1 MEEKDELFKSVE
13 EKFKLITRYRN
24 RVRLLER
31 RRSVLKRKL
40 RETMQS
46 QEHSLNYAL
55 KNAQKIQKRIH
66 RFSEDIREQRYWQ
79 NFWWN
84 CLKYDD
90 KCRYRYWSNN
100 ESIPEIKTP
109 AEYELAQ
116 GKSVVREAPLNCNSI
131 RVSRERAFKLIKALT
146 DFLEIGAESIII
158 AE

>member
-40 RETMQS
+40 RETMLS
-46 QEHSLNYAL
+46 QEHSLNYCL

-79 NFWWN
+79 NFWWKN
-84 CLKYDD
+84 LKYED

-109 AEYELAQ
+109 AEYESSQ
-116 GKSVVREAPLNCNSI
+116 CKSVDKEAPLNCNSI
-131 RVSRERAFKLIKALT
+131 RVNRDRAFDLIKALT
-146 DFLEIGAESIII
+146 DFLETGDESIII
-158 AE
+158 DE

>member
-13 EKFKLITRYRN
+13 EKFKFITRYRN

-40 RETMQS
+40 RETMLS

-79 NFWWN
+79 NFWWKN
-84 CLKYDD
+84 LKYED

-100 ESIPEIKTP
+100 EEIPEIKTP
-109 AEYELAQ
+109 AEYESAQ
-116 GKSVVREAPLNCNSI
+116 GRSVVREAPLNCNSI
-131 RVSRERAFKLIKALT
+131 RVSRDRAFKLIKALT
-146 DFLEIGAESIII
+146 DFLETGAESISI

>member
-40 RETMQS
+40 RETMES

-79 NFWWN
+79 NFWWKN
-84 CLKYDD
+84 LKYED
-90 KCRYRYWSNN
+90 KCRYRYLSNN
-100 ESIPEIKTP
+100 ESIPEIKTQ
-109 AEYELAQ
+109 AEYESDQ
-116 GKSVVREAPLNCNSI
+116 GKSVVGEAPLNRNSI
-131 RVSRERAFKLIKALT
+131 FVTRDRAFELIKGLT
-146 DFLEIGAESIII
+146 DFLETGAESIII

>member
-1 MEEKDELFKSVE
+1 MEENSELFKSVE
-13 EKFKLITRYRN
+13 EKFTLIRRYRN
-24 RVRLLER
+24 RVQVLEK

-66 RFSEDIREQRYWQ
+66 RFSDDIREQRYWQ
-79 NFWWN
+79 NFWWKN
-84 CLKYDD
+84 LKYED

-100 ESIPEIKTP
+100 EEIPEIKTP
-109 AEYELAQ
+109 AEYESAQ
-116 GKSVVREAPLNCNSI
+116 GKSVVREAPLNCNSVRI
-131 RVSRERAFKLIKALT
+131 TRDRAFKLIKQLT
-146 DFLEIGAESIII
+146 DFLEVGTESIII

>member
-40 RETMQS
+40 RETMLS
-46 QEHSLNYAL
+46 QEHSLNYCL

-79 NFWWN
+79 NFWWKN
-84 CLKYDD
+84 LKYED

-109 AEYELAQ
+109 AEYESAQ
-116 GKSVVREAPLNCNSI
+116 GKTVVREAPLNCNSV
-131 RVSRERAFKLIKALT
+131 RVTRDRAFKLIKALT

>member
-40 RETMQS
+40 RETMLS
-46 QEHSLNYAL
+46 QEHSLNYCL
-55 KNAQKIQKRIH
+55 KNAHEIQKRIH
-66 RFSEDIREQRYWQ
+66 RFSEDIRKQRYQQ

-84 CLKYDD
+84 NLKYED

-100 ESIPEIKTP
+100 ERIPEIKTP
-109 AEYELAQ
+109 AEYESSQ
-116 GKSVVREAPLNCNSI
+116 GKSVVREAPLNCNSV
-131 RVSRERAFKLIKALT
+131 RVSRDRAFKLIKALT
-146 DFLEIGAESIII
+146 DFLETGAESIII

>member
-13 EKFKLITRYRN
+13 EKFTFIRRYRN

-40 RETMQS
+40 RETMLS

-79 NFWWN
+79 NFWWKN
-84 CLKYDD
+84 LKYED

-109 AEYELAQ
+109 TEYESAQ
-116 GKSVVREAPLNCNSI
+116 GKTVVREAPLNCNSI
-131 RVSRERAFKLIKALT
+131 RVSRDRAFKLIKALT
-146 DFLEIGAESIII
+146 DFLETGAESIII

>member
-24 RVRLLER
+24 RVRLLES

-66 RFSEDIREQRYWQ
+66 RLSDDIREQRYWQ
-79 NFWWN
+79 NFWWKN
-84 CLKYDD
+84 LKYED

-100 ESIPEIKTP
+100 EEIPEIKTP
-109 AEYELAQ
+109 AEYESAQ
-116 GKSVVREAPLNCNSI
+116 GKPVVKEAPLNCNSI
-131 RVSRERAFKLIKALT
+131 RVTRDRAFKLIKALT
-146 DFLEIGAESIII
+146 DFLETGADSIII

>member
-13 EKFKLITRYRN
+13 EKFTLIRRYRN
-24 RVRLLER
+24 RVSLLER

-55 KNAQKIQKRIH
+55 KNAQQIQKRIH

-79 NFWWN
+79 NFWWKN
-84 CLKYDD
+84 LKYED

-109 AEYELAQ
+109 AEYESAQ
-116 GKSVVREAPLNCNSI
+116 GKSVDKEAPLNCNSI
-131 RVSRERAFKLIKALT
+131 RVSRDRAFKLIKALT
-146 DFLEIGAESIII
+146 DFLELGAESIII

>member
-13 EKFKLITRYRN
+13 EKFKFITRYRN

-40 RETMQS
+40 RETMLS

-79 NFWWN
+79 NFWWKN
-84 CLKYDD
+84 LKYED

-100 ESIPEIKTP
+100 EEIPEIKTP
-109 AEYELAQ
+109 AEYESAQ
-116 GKSVVREAPLNCNSI
+116 GRSVVREAPLNCNSI
-131 RVSRERAFKLIKALT
+131 RVSRDRAFKLIKALT
-146 DFLEIGAESIII
+146 DFLETGAESIII